1 MTIGTLSDS
10 IVVPPQAIFAELESS
25 YVWTVTKDNTL
36 ARANVVLGLEYEDV
50 RIVTGI
56 DVGTT
61 VLVEGNPYL
70 FAEGAKVDPT
80 LMTIDAFN
88 KKEAKAMDA
97 AAKSSS
103 QKPTNEAASSKNS

>member
-1 MTIGTLSDS
+1 MARAEFENADGTIYPGLYASASVTIGTLSDS

-70 FAEGAKVDPT
+70 FAEGAKVDPR
-80 LMTIDAFN
+80 
-88 KKEAKAMDA
+88 
-97 AAKSSS
+97 
-103 QKPTNEAASSKNS
+103 